1 MRNGQKPRR
10 FGVLKAVES
19 QTGRSGEETPELT
32 RLTQP
37 DDEAAALQLGF
48 DSLDAPA
55 EVLFRVSTEALAG
68 EDDLIGDDCTDVVGE
83 DGASADGA
91 ADAEETAEAEEPIEA
106 VEAVAE
112 PAVAEPAVA
121 EPAVAA
127 PAVAEP
133 AVAEPAVAEPA
144 VAEPAVAEPAVAEPA
159 VAAPAVAEPAAQEAA
174 ETVEQPPIDSAVEPM
189 DVAEPV
195 DQPETVEPEAIEQ
208 VEVADAIKPEQVK
221 PEAFK
226 PGSVEPEQAFEP
238 EQIEPEQAFEP
249 EDVAVQVEFEDAFEP
264 EEVAARAEPEPQ
276 PAPEVGALGSSES
289 QGVVPSARSEVEA
302 RAEPEG
308 SEETVG
314 VQAVR
319 LREDEVQAE
328 AGVPAEVLTAELS
341 AEPLPY
347 EPPAAAELLI
357 ADDGS
362 LQIRLARVHL
372 KTGSFHMARAEL
384 ESLASRSQLDTP
396 AHLDLAEARWRTGD
410 LHGAGEAAAVYM
422 ADGGEEAL
430 GFVIAAEAAALANR
444 PAEARRNTE
453 LALQRHLS
461 ELDPVFAGI
470 PCRATWSSGVWSAG
484 VVEAPQ
490 PAPPAAVLTV
500 PGLTEPTG
508 PWAPA
513 SQPQSGIEAV
523 AVAPDAPA
531 EPDTTGLDVAG
542 REAGVTA
549 REESVTAREAVVTAR
564 EASVDAD
571 PEAAA
576 ALDARVQ
583 STVEQLD
590 AATPHG
596 ADAEG
601 EPTAA
606 AGARAA
612 DAVAAGSEVASGR
625 ACLDAGDPMTAALHF
640 GVAIRLAPESAGD
653 VLDAIGDRTDLPLQ
667 LVRGDALRLLGL
679 EGDAGKAYL
688 SVASAL
694 GATKTPDVEPPAA
707 AATAEP
713 EPPAATAEPEP
724 PAATAEPEP
733 PPIRWD

>member
-121 EPAVAA
+121 
-127 PAVAEP
+127 
-133 AVAEPAVAEPA
+133 
-144 VAEPAVAEPAVAEPA
+144 
-159 VAAPAVAEPAAQEAA
+159 APAVAEPAAQEAA

-226 PGSVEPEQAFEP
+226 PGSV
-238 EQIEPEQAFEP
+238 EPEQAFEP